1 MTEPRTRRPSWHH
14 AVELHDI
21 TRGLHGTSG
30 AMLASLASL
39 CDHELS
45 AEERDAHMGRL
56 LLDLAEV
63 RLALERFSIEGAPI
77 VDRLR
82 AAR

>member
-1 MTEPRTRRPSWHH
+1 
-14 AVELHDI
+14 
-21 TRGLHGTSG
+21 
-30 AMLASLASL
+30 MLASLASL

-45 AEERDAHMGRL
+45 VEEHDAHMGRL
-56 LLDLAEV
+56 LVDLADV
-63 RLALERFSIEGAPI
+63 RLALDRFSIEGTSI

>member
-1 MTEPRTRRPSWHH
+1 MTGPGARRPSWHH

-21 TRGLHGTSG
+21 TRALNRASEG
-30 AMLASLASL
+30 MLASLASL

-45 AEERDAHMGRL
+45 VEEHDAHMGRL
-56 LLDLAEV
+56 LLDLADV
-63 RLALERFSIEGAPI
+63 RLALDRFSIEGTPI

-82 AAR
+82 TAR